1 MKTRRIFVEKRE
13 AFRVEA
19 ASLLAEFNE
28 NLSLQL
34 PSLRLI
40 QVYDLDGFSDT
51 LLEQCR
57 YSVFGEVA
65 TDTVTDRFP
74 LEGKKYIAVEYIPG
88 QFDQRASSAVACV
101 HLIDPAADIR
111 IRSARLLVFDDATPE
126 ETLVKIRPYFINPVE
141 CREKDLSVLDFG
153 EQGDVKPLEDLS
165 GFRDLPESGY
175 EAFCKA
181 HGLAM
186 NADDLREVAHYFR
199 AERRDP
205 TETELR
211 ILDTYW
217 SDHCRHTTFTSE
229 IEEITVDVSFLRE
242 EIEGSLRRCG
252 RETGEMAPPVQERDP

>member
-1 MKTRRIFVEKRE
+1 M
-13 AFRVEA
+13 EA

-126 ETLVKIRPYFINPVE
+126 ETLAKIRPYFINPVE

-153 EQGDVKPLEDLS
+153 EQGDVKPLEDL
-165 GFRDLPESGY
+165 
-175 EAFCKA
+175 
-181 HGLAM
+181 
-186 NADDLREVAHYFR
+186 
-199 AERRDP
+199 
-205 TETELR
+205 
-211 ILDTYW
+211 
-217 SDHCRHTTFTSE
+217 
-229 IEEITVDVSFLRE
+229 
-242 EIEGSLRRCG
+242 
-252 RETGEMAPPVQERDP
+252 